1 MSKRRG
7 RTSTADSGPSLEPST
22 LVSPTATVQT
32 RASKRKS
39 NILPSNN
46 TELENVTQLPPAK
59 RTKSKNTATTSQ
71 NGKMGT
77 GTHITSK
84 KGKSNTTS
92 VRSSKSMA
100 QGLAS
105 TITTTPAKELTQ
117 TQVSSQVQ
125 VIAQPIAR
133 KRKSDT
139 LQTTNIGARKSV
151 EAKENQELDIE
162 SGDEDT
168 ADIEMGD
175 EHNDD
180 HSAGLHLVDE
190 APHFMVKNGENSMDI
205 VTGSIRRTPP
215 SHNPSNNAEITSDNL
230 EFDFRPLART
240 PAIQLPVVVDNT
252 IATTKKPTSDIATK
266 ELQWKAR
273 TNIVLNAYTSTTRSY
288 TLKKNLQNDDI
299 KCVISLAIKRGAL
312 LLLTV
317 PELKGNSEDVDEGRE
332 SSKCC
337 LTVSGLKA
345 LTLEALIWA
354 AEQHGFEGE
363 NDLAD
368 RLENGD
374 PAKYINPL
382 IKYVS
387 SCISLERGYLKNFS
401 ATILA
406 AFDIDHSF
414 AGIAKAGDLLRQSN
428 YIYPIGRNGQFEY
441 LRPFE
446 HEAVTR
452 FLSEAFFSNS
462 NFAKSVIAPNKADL
476 FASSIPKRPL
486 ELQLPKGMLVMAGCI
501 IHSVLADVGKSKKD
515 DFPPFGLETQWQTFL
530 DILNSLEDS
539 SKLNYHIHSVG
550 LAAHGLT
557 HNEVLNRIDF
567 EAFAQATPTGDDSDN
582 GNDGDGGDSGDD
594 GDDGGDD
601 STSDGYGSGHD
612 LSNTA

>member
-1 MSKRRG
+1 
-7 RTSTADSGPSLEPST
+7 
-22 LVSPTATVQT
+22 
-32 RASKRKS
+32 
-39 NILPSNN
+39 
-46 TELENVTQLPPAK
+46 
-59 RTKSKNTATTSQ
+59 
-71 NGKMGT
+71 
-77 GTHITSK
+77 
-84 KGKSNTTS
+84 
-92 VRSSKSMA
+92 
-100 QGLAS
+100 
-105 TITTTPAKELTQ
+105 
-117 TQVSSQVQ
+117 
-125 VIAQPIAR
+125 
-133 KRKSDT
+133 SDT

-168 ADIEMGD
+168 ADIEMRD
-175 EHNDD
+175 ERDD
-180 HSAGLHLVDE
+180 DYSAGLHLVDE
-190 APHFMVKNGENSMDI
+190 EASV
-205 VTGSIRRTPP
+205 RRTLP
-215 SHNPSNNAEITSDNL
+215 SHDPSNNAEITSNNL
-230 EFDFRPLART
+230 EFGFRPLART
-240 PAIQLPVVVDNT
+240 PAIQITRRQATRLQEELPVVVDNT

-266 ELQWKAR
+266 EPQWQAR

-299 KCVISLAIKRGAL
+299 KRVISLAIKRGAL

-317 PELKGNSEDVDEGRE
+317 PEFKGNSEDVDEGRE

-387 SCISLERGYLKNFS
+387 SRISLERGYLKNFS

-406 AFDIDHSF
+406 AVDIDHSF

-446 HEAVTR
+446 HEAVTQ

-530 DILNSLEDS
+530 DILNGLEDS
-539 SKLNYHIHSVG
+539 SKLNYHMFAHRLYLKASHSVG

-567 EAFAQATPTGDDSDN
+567 EAFAQVTPTGDDSNN
-582 GNDGDGGDSGDD
+582 GNDGDGGDD
-594 GDDGGDD
+594 GDDGA
-601 STSDGYGSGHD
+601 SDGYGSGHD
-612 LSNTA
+612 LSNTT

>member
-1 MSKRRG
+1 MR
-7 RTSTADSGPSLEPST
+7 
-22 LVSPTATVQT
+22 
-32 RASKRKS
+32 
-39 NILPSNN
+39 
-46 TELENVTQLPPAK
+46 
-59 RTKSKNTATTSQ
+59 
-71 NGKMGT
+71 
-77 GTHITSK
+77 
-84 KGKSNTTS
+84 
-92 VRSSKSMA
+92 
-100 QGLAS
+100 
-105 TITTTPAKELTQ
+105 
-117 TQVSSQVQ
+117 
-125 VIAQPIAR
+125 
-133 KRKSDT
+133 
-139 LQTTNIGARKSV
+139 
-151 EAKENQELDIE
+151 
-162 SGDEDT
+162 DER
-168 ADIEMGD
+168 
-175 EHNDD
+175 DD
-180 HSAGLHLVDE
+180 DYSAGLHLVDE
-190 APHFMVKNGENSMDI
+190 APHFMVENGENSMDI

-215 SHNPSNNAEITSDNL
+215 SHDPSNNAKITSDNL
-230 EFDFRPLART
+230 EFGFRPLART
-240 PAIQLPVVVDNT
+240 PAIQITRRQATHLQEELPVVVDNT

-266 ELQWKAR
+266 EPQWQAR

-299 KCVISLAIKRGAL
+299 KRVISLAIKRGAL

-317 PELKGNSEDVDEGRE
+317 PEFKGNSEDVDEGRE

-387 SCISLERGYLKNFS
+387 SRISLERGYLKNFS

-414 AGIAKAGDLLRQSN
+414 AGIAKAGDLLRQLN
-428 YIYPIGRNGQFEY
+428 YIYPIGSLIPQISRMANLNICVPSNMKQSHNSSVKLFSATLILQNQSSHQTRPIFSHPRFRN
-441 LRPFE
+441 
-446 HEAVTR
+446 
-452 FLSEAFFSNS
+452 
-462 NFAKSVIAPNKADL
+462 DL
-476 FASSIPKRPL
+476 WSCNCQR
-486 ELQLPKGMLVMAGCI
+486 

-530 DILNSLEDS
+530 DILNGLEDS
-539 SKLNYHIHSVG
+539 SKLNYHMFAHRLYLKASHSVS

-567 EAFAQATPTGDDSDN
+567 EAFAQATPTGDDSNN
-582 GNDGDGGDSGDD
+582 GNDGDGGDD
-594 GDDGGDD
+594 GA
-601 STSDGYGSGHD
+601 SDGYGSGHD

>member
-1 MSKRRG
+1 
-7 RTSTADSGPSLEPST
+7 
-22 LVSPTATVQT
+22 
-32 RASKRKS
+32 
-39 NILPSNN
+39 
-46 TELENVTQLPPAK
+46 
-59 RTKSKNTATTSQ
+59 
-71 NGKMGT
+71 
-77 GTHITSK
+77 
-84 KGKSNTTS
+84 
-92 VRSSKSMA
+92 MA
-100 QGLAS
+100 QGRAP

-117 TQVSSQVQ
+117 TRVSSQVQ
-125 VIAQPIAR
+125 VIAQPVAQNQTGRVPVIHESDSEE
-133 KRKSDT
+133 SDT
-139 LQTTNIGARKSV
+139 LQTSNIGARKSV

-168 ADIEMGD
+168 ADIEMGN
-175 EHNDD
+175 ERNDD

-190 APHFMVKNGENSMDI
+190 APHFMVESGENSMDI
-205 VTGSIRRTPP
+205 VTGSIRRTLP
-215 SHNPSNNAEITSDNL
+215 SHDPSNTAEITSENL
-230 EFDFRPLART
+230 EFDFRPLSRT
-240 PAIQLPVVVDNT
+240 PPIQITQRQATRLREELPVVGDNAVT
-252 IATTKKPTSDIATK
+252 TTKKPTSDIATK
-266 ELQWKAR
+266 EPQWKAR

-299 KCVISLAIKRGAL
+299 KRVISLAIKRGAL
-312 LLLTV
+312 LLLII
-317 PELKGNSEDVDEGRE
+317 PESKGNPKDVDEGRE
-332 SSKCC
+332 SSMCC
-337 LTVSGLKA
+337 LTVTGLKA
-345 LTLEALIWA
+345 LTLEALVWA

-387 SCISLERGYLKNFS
+387 SRISLERGYLKNFS

-428 YIYPIGRNGQFEY
+428 YIYPIGHNGQFEY

-530 DILNSLEDS
+530 DILNGLEDS
-539 SKLNYHIHSVG
+539 SKLNYHMFAHRLYLRASHSVG

-567 EAFAQATPTGDDSDN
+567 EAFAQAAPTSDDSGN
-582 GNDGDGGDSGDD
+582 GNDGDGGDD
-594 GDDGGDD
+594 GDDGGNDGGDNGSNDGGDD
-601 STSDGYGSGHD
+601 GASDGYGSGHD
-612 LSNTA
+612 SSNTA

>member
-7 RTSTADSGPSLEPST
+7 RTSTADSGPTLEPST

-59 RTKSKNTATTSQ
+59 RTKSKNTATTSR
-71 NGKMGT
+71 NGKTGT
-77 GTHITSK
+77 GTHVTSK

-92 VRSSKSMA
+92 VQSSKSIA

-117 TQVSSQVQ
+117 TRVSSQVQ

-133 KRKSDT
+133 NQKSDT

-175 EHNDD
+175 ERNDD
-180 HSAGLHLVDE
+180 YNTGLHLVDE
-190 APHFMVKNGENSMDI
+190 APHFMVENGENSMDI

-215 SHNPSNNAEITSDNL
+215 SHDPSNNAEITSDNL
-230 EFDFRPLART
+230 EFGFRPLART
-240 PAIQLPVVVDNT
+240 PAIQITRWQATRLREELPVVVDNT

-266 ELQWKAR
+266 EPQWKAR

-299 KCVISLAIKRGAL
+299 KRVISLAIKCGAL
-312 LLLTV
+312 LLLTLLTCRHSLVTV

-382 IKYVS
+382 IKY
-387 SCISLERGYLKNFS
+387 ITPLLELRRLETFCAS
-401 ATILA
+401 QTIFIQL
-406 AFDIDHSF
+406 D
-414 AGIAKAGDLLRQSN
+414 
-428 YIYPIGRNGQFEY
+428 NGQFEY

-476 FASSIPKRPL
+476 FTSSIPKRPL

-515 DFPPFGLETQWQTFL
+515 DFPPFGLETQWQTVL
-530 DILNSLEDS
+530 DILNGLEDS
-539 SKLNYHIHSVG
+539 SKLNYHMFAHRLYLKALHSVG
-550 LAAHGLT
+550 LAAHGLI

-567 EAFAQATPTGDDSDN
+567 EAFAQASPMGDDSDN
-582 GNDGDGGDSGDD
+582 GND
-594 GDDGGDD
+594 DDGGDNG
-601 STSDGYGSGHD
+601 TSDGYGSGHD
-612 LSNTA
+612 LSNTT